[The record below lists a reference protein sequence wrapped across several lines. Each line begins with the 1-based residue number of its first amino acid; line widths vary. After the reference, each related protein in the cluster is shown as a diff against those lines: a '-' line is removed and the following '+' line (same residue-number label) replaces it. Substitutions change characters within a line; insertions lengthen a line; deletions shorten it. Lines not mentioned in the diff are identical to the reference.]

1 MKTEYVRELREN
13 YLQITGINCNDYGMK
28 MLAGQE
34 IQGFLNMTERK
45 INGESRFLYKISS
58 LISMEDNFLNKNIT
72 YSDFESIIRSFLDVF
87 EAIENH
93 LMDYNGI
100 ILDPEMIFLDISTKK
115 WYFVYLAGEEKS
127 FYEDIKSLFEYI
139 IKNVNHKDSR
149 AVTMAYGIYKR
160 MCEEN
165 FNPRDLF
172 DIETTEKEE
181 GEIIKEQK
189 VIETVIPE
197 VVPEEVEELDMKKI
211 YISYGVIGLYGIAV
225 LYTFMSIFFT
235 RIRVWGWGSGVYVVL
250 LIMLAALGYF
260 GYNWYI
266 KNKSLFVKLSTKEVQ
281 VPFVK
286 ENVRVIVPRENG
298 EEENLTVLL
307 QEDDKGHTLKWREE
321 AGEKSYD
328 INSMVTIVGSAFDR
342 ADCVISQKGIS
353 RIHAR
358 ITSEGDKYFIK
369 DMNSTNGT
377 KVNGRELACYEL
389 CELKTNDRIELG
401 NLECIFV

>member
-377 KVNGRELACYEL
+377 RVNGRELACYEL
-389 CELKTNDRIELG
+389 CELKSNDRIELG
-401 NLECIFV
+401 NLECIFI